1 MTPIAPHITA
11 FLQKRLAVDRRASP
25 HTCDTYAYA
34 FQLLFQFMSRALSVA
49 PADLALE
56 QLDAPLVLQ
65 FLDHLQQE
73 RHNAPRTRNARL
85 AAIRSFM
92 RFVEYRVPAA
102 LDQVRRV
109 RAIPAQR
116 TDTRIVRHL
125 SVEEQR
131 ALLDAPEPTTRL
143 GIRDRAMLLLAL
155 AGGLRVS
162 ELVGLRLDEVQFN
175 GRYVDVR
182 VRGKGRRERALT
194 LWKSVGDT
202 IRAWLA
208 VRGEAPTPELFLNA
222 WGKPMT
228 RAGFERVLAKH
239 IAAAAARCPALR
251 AKRVSPHVLR
261 HTCAL
266 NTLQATRDLRKVSLW
281 LGHASTQTTDIYLQA
296 DPTEKLEALAA
307 MTPPALRPGKFRPPD
322 RLIAA
327 LRASTVMR
335 SPDAVNP

>member
-11 FLQKRLAVDRRASP
+11 FFQKRLAVELRASRD
-25 HTCDTYAYA
+25 TCDTYAYA
-34 FQLLFQFMSRALSVA
+34 FQLLFEFMSRRLGVA

-56 QLDAPLVLQ
+56 ALDAPLVLE
-65 FLDHLQQE
+65 FLEHLQKE
-73 RHNAPRTRNARL
+73 RQNSARTRNARL
-85 AAIRSFM
+85 AAIRSFL

-102 LDQVRRV
+102 LDQIRRV

-125 SVEEQR
+125 TADEQR
-131 ALLDAPEPTTRL
+131 ALLDAPEPSTRL

-162 ELVGLRLDEVQFN
+162 ELVGVCLNELQFN
-175 GRYVDVR
+175 DRYVDVR

-194 LWKSVGDT
+194 LWKSVGDA
-202 IRAWLA
+202 IRTWLA
-208 VRGEAPTPELFLNA
+208 VRGEAPAPELFLNA
-222 WGKPMT
+222 WGKSMT
-228 RAGFERVLAKH
+228 RSGFQRVLAKH
-239 IAAAAARCPALR
+239 VAAAATRCPSLR
-251 AKRVSPHVLR
+251 QKRVSPHALR

-281 LGHASTQTTDIYLQA
+281 LGHASTQTTDVYLQA
-296 DPTEKLEALAA
+296 DPTEKLEALAVMKA
-307 MTPPALRPGKFRPPD
+307 PALRPGKFRPPD

-335 SPDAVNP
+335 SFGAINP

>member
-1 MTPIAPHITA
+1 
-11 FLQKRLAVDRRASP
+11 
-25 HTCDTYAYA
+25 
-34 FQLLFQFMSRALSVA
+34 MSRKFRVA

-56 QLDAPLVLQ
+56 HLDAPLVLE
-65 FLDHLQQE
+65 FLEDLQKK
-73 RHNAPRTRNARL
+73 RRNSSRTRNARL

-92 RFVEYRVPAA
+92 RFVEHRVPSA

-116 TDTRIVRHL
+116 TDTRLVRHL
-125 SVEEQR
+125 RVEEHR

-162 ELVGLRLDEVQFN
+162 ELVGLRVDETEFN

-194 LWKSVGDT
+194 LWKSVGDA

-208 VRGEAPTPELFLNA
+208 VRGEAHAPELFLNA

-228 RAGFERVLAKH
+228 RSGFEHVLAKH
-239 IAAAAARCPALR
+239 VATAAARCPSLQTQ
-251 AKRVSPHVLR
+251 RVSPHVLR

-266 NTLQATRDLRKVSLW
+266 NTLRATRDLRKVSLW
-281 LGHASTQTTDIYLQA
+281 LGHASTQTTDVYLQA

-307 MTPPALRPGKFRPPD
+307 MKPPALRPGKFRPPD
-322 RLIAA
+322 RLLAA
-327 LRASTVMR
+327 LRAPTIMR
-335 SPDAVNP
+335 SSDAGNP